1 MKLEEKLVA
10 LRKEKGLTQ
19 LQLAEMLN
27 VSRQAVSRWEGGLAV
42 PSLENLKYLGNL
54 YNVPLDYLL
63 SDNEEVCNINKHPR
77 EHLEDK
83 ESTGFSNRIKNSMLD
98 SYAKLYTLFLFV
110 LLFLLEAIPG
120 TVIMVPG
127 YPHHTT
133 IYRYSFCN
141 IEPALRLNCA
151 PFISFM
157 LTVCCALF
165 FLARGALINRTARN
179 IANTNFDTKTK
190 SLKQAAGTSDEVF
203 DILKS
208 AARRIKIKTAVQHGI
223 IGGFLVGTAGLLL
236 GAQLNNKKDK

>member
-63 SDNEEVCNINKHPR
+63 SDNEEVCNINKHSR

-110 LLFLLEAIPG
+110 LLFRSACFLCEFLFPCLLICF
-120 TVIMVPG
+120 
-127 YPHHTT
+127 Y
-133 IYRYSFCN
+133 
-141 IEPALRLNCA
+141 
-151 PFISFM
+151 
-157 LTVCCALF
+157 
-165 FLARGALINRTARN
+165 
-179 IANTNFDTKTK
+179 
-190 SLKQAAGTSDEVF
+190 
-203 DILKS
+203 
-208 AARRIKIKTAVQHGI
+208 
-223 IGGFLVGTAGLLL
+223 
-236 GAQLNNKKDK
+236 

>member
-63 SDNEEVCNINKHPR
+63 SDNEEVSNINKHPR

-179 IANTNFDTKTK
+179 IANKAVLLALVVSTFIAIMMNFAYMTAICKVI
-190 SLKQAAGTSDEVF
+190 SGILFLGVCCLCILEFF
-203 DILKS
+203 DLAKEN
-208 AARRIKIKTAVQHGI
+208 AKEG
-223 IGGFLVGTAGLLL
+223 
-236 GAQLNNKKDK
+236 

>member
-19 LQLAEMLN
+19 LELAEMLN

-54 YNVPLDYLL
+54 YNVPLEYLL
-63 SDNEEVCNINKHPR
+63 SDNEGNCDINKHSR
-77 EHLEDK
+77 EHVEAK
-83 ESTGFSNRIKNSMLD
+83 ENIDASKRIKNSILE

-120 TVIMVPG
+120 TVIMIPG
-127 YPHHTT
+127 YPYHTT
-133 IYRYSFCN
+133 IYRYSYCN

-157 LTVCCALF
+157 LTVCCALL
-165 FLARGALINRTARN
+165 FLARGALINRAASI
-179 IANTNFDTKTK
+179 IANKVVLLALVVSTFVAIMMNFAYMTAICKVI
-190 SLKQAAGTSDEVF
+190 SGILFLEACCLCILEFF
-203 DILKS
+203 DLAKEN
-208 AARRIKIKTAVQHGI
+208 AKEE
-223 IGGFLVGTAGLLL
+223 
-236 GAQLNNKKDK
+236 